1 MSLFSLC
8 LQVWTLHS
16 LWWFT
21 FLQSLIIILDN
32 WLLYKR
38 KYTVITKC
46 CHAPMLIMGFVDIL
60 YTTDGIQCI
69 IFHWNITFVLYIY
82 FHISDL
88 YSAYLYILEATLGP
102 ELVFTIAEE
111 SSTSQFDYW
120 VVHEHW
126 NFQLICLCCNPL

>member
-46 CHAPMLIMGFVDIL
+46 CLAPMLIMGFCWYIVYNGWNTMHYISLKYHFCTIHIL
-60 YTTDGIQCI
+60 PYIRLIQCI
-69 IFHWNITFVLYIY
+69 FVYIGGNPWPR
-82 FHISDL
+82 ISV
-88 YSAYLYILEATLGP
+88 YNSRREFYISIWLLGSSWTLK
-102 ELVFTIAEE
+102 LSVNL
-111 SSTSQFDYW
+111 SM
-120 VVHEHW
+120 
-126 NFQLICLCCNPL
+126 L